1 MQGPQIDFLWPVVV
15 GTSAFFILVVTLI
28 TVIIINQRKF
38 ISSQKA
44 QMEALQKRE
53 EKYRTLFEELNDAVV
68 VSTPSDQ
75 FLDVNSAGLDLF
87 GYSTK
92 EEFCNNNVLD
102 LYINIDQYKEIKNV
116 LKHKGEV
123 KDFEVTMKRKDGQ
136 ILDILATASLVYG
149 ESGNTITY
157 QKVFRDVTEKKKLE
171 EQLRQ
176 AQKME
181 SVGTLASGVAHDFN
195 NLLAIIIGYTSF
207 LQRNSDDAEKRSK
220 YVSEIAK
227 AAERGA
233 ALVKH
238 LLTFARKTEPTLSS
252 LNVNMMIEDL
262 CKFVRETFPK
272 TITFSLNLDANI
284 PLIAGDSS
292 QFHQALLNL
301 VVNARDAMEQGG
313 NISFSTKLVS
323 GIEIQDRFPGIRS
336 EKYVCILVSDT
347 GSGMDEKTRS
357 RIFEPFF
364 TTKEVRKG
372 TGLGLSVVYDVI
384 KNHSG
389 FIEVGSE
396 EGKGTTFSMY
406 FPTTTKV
413 ILVENIGVEQPK
425 EIPHGSETILVVE
438 DEEALLTMA
447 TEQLEEKGYNVI
459 TAKDG
464 MEAVEKYKENYR
476 EIAVVLS
483 DLGLPKMGGLEAYHM
498 MRSINPKM
506 KIVFASGFISPE
518 VKNELLISGAR
529 ALVQKPYRIEELST
543 TMRKVMDSN

>member
-364 TTKEVRKG
+364 TTKEVGKG
-372 TGLGLSVVYDVI
+372 TGLGLSVVYGVI

-413 ILVENIGVEQPK
+413 ILVENICVSNFK
-425 EIPHGSETILVVE
+425 IF
-438 DEEALLTMA
+438 
-447 TEQLEEKGYNVI
+447 YN
-459 TAKDG
+459 T
-464 MEAVEKYKENYR
+464 
-476 EIAVVLS
+476 
-483 DLGLPKMGGLEAYHM
+483 
-498 MRSINPKM
+498 
-506 KIVFASGFISPE
+506 
-518 VKNELLISGAR
+518 
-529 ALVQKPYRIEELST
+529 
-543 TMRKVMDSN
+543 